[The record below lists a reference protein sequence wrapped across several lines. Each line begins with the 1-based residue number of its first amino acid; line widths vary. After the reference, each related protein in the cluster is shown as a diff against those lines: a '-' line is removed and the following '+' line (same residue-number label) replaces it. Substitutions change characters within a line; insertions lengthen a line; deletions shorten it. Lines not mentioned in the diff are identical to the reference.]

1 MKWTLTSPD
10 GIGDFLLRVPWL
22 KEMERRGWQLQLV
35 ARPPTLEVAELAGIN
50 GDYIPIAVNPYGK
63 EARRK
68 KTPFSSEIARIVR
81 YNPDIVFFGP
91 SHPTFMEEE
100 LSQSLPGRKIGGFVL
115 MDGVWMS
122 ESIADPL
129 EISGRYDLKVPIG
142 LEDAEA
148 ERNRKAAEMLLG
160 RPVGISSWI
169 LKVTEGKL
177 PPELADGGPFLVV
190 NPSRREGDYFQGLG
204 DEGWIRELSS
214 LEQRV
219 SERFVFVGTAPEAES
234 NARIHTALPGRTR
247 HLDLTGKL
255 ADLTRLSR
263 IITASA
269 GYVGKDCGVMHLAT
283 SMNKPIVAVFGG
295 GHGRRFFPAGIR
307 AAVLTVDV
315 PCRGCDWRCHLP
327 EPLCVRDL
335 EHGCVAKAWESVRA
349 MTGDGPL
356 VVEQAMSA
364 KGGEMILNHP
374 QDDYPSKAHAHKR
387 DQLRQERR
395 QALAPLHQRILKRF
409 LPKTCH

>member
-1 MKWTLTSPD
+1 MRWTLTSPD
-10 GIGDFLLRVPWL
+10 GIGDFLLRLPWL
-22 KEMERRGWQLQLV
+22 KEMERSGWLLQLV
-35 ARPPTLEVAELAGIN
+35 ARPATLEVAELAGIK

-63 EARRK
+63 QARRK
-68 KTPFSSEIARIVR
+68 KAPFSSEIARIER
-81 YNPDIVFFGP
+81 YNPDLVFFGP
-91 SHPTFMEEE
+91 SHPTFLEEE

-115 MDGVWMS
+115 TDSVWMS

-129 EISGRYDLKVPIG
+129 EISGRYDLKVPIR
-142 LEDAEA
+142 LRDAEP

-160 RPVGISSWI
+160 RPVGISSWM

-190 NPSRREGDYFQGLG
+190 NPSRREGDYFPGLG
-204 DEGWIRELSS
+204 DAGWIRELAI
-214 LEQRV
+214 LEQHV

-255 ADLTRLSR
+255 ADLTRLSQ

-269 GYVGKDCGVMHLAT
+269 GYVGKDCGVMHLAS

-335 EHGCVAKAWESVRA
+335 EHGCVAKAWEMVRV
-349 MTGDGPL
+349 MTSEGPL
-356 VVEQAMSA
+356 VMEQPMSA
-364 KGGEMILNHP
+364 GGQQMILNHP
-374 QDDYPSKAHAHKR
+374 QDDYPSKAHALKK
-387 DQLRQERR
+387 DQLRRERR
-395 QALAPLHQRILKRF
+395 DALMPIPQKFLKKLF
-409 LPKTCH
+409 PKP